1 MRLSEILAAKGSHV
15 YTIGPD
21 ATLDDVVQE
30 LVRHNIGSLVVCA
43 PQEGEPHPQVLG
55 IITERDI
62 LRAHAAHKGPLDQLS
77 VRSTMST
84 NLATVTPEQGIDEA
98 MQLMTERRVRHLPV
112 VIDGRLYGMIS
123 IGDVVKA
130 HHHRLQMENFYM
142 MSYIRGERAELAA
155 MPDSTLLATEA
166 YTHFHATRGTAAG
179 EPPRGDARPQP
190 Q

>member
-43 PQEGEPHPQVLG
+43 PQEGEPHPRVLG

-142 MSYIRGERAELAA
+142 MSYIRGEWAELAA
-155 MPDSTLLATEA
+155 MPDTTVLATEA
-166 YTHFHATRGTAAG
+166 YTHFHASRGTAVG
-179 EPPRGDARPQP
+179 EPPRGDARP
-190 Q
+190 